1 MALSSQCFISLGVF
15 NCFVLF
21 LALGGLG
28 LECVLSLVGRAGG
41 LLGKAGSLP
50 PSAGKV
56 FAGL

>member
-1 MALSSQCFISLGVF
+1 MALSSQCFISFGVINF
-15 NCFVLF
+15 VVLF
-21 LALGGLG
+21 LAPGGFDI
-28 LECVLSLVGRAGG
+28 LSLLPLVGRAGG